1 MYWRVLVAPWLQR
14 RRSVLHISLTYYSRN
29 ADCYLQCP
37 NCLMTFSPTFQV
49 HGIIRRSSS
58 FNTGR
63 IDHIYKDRHTTGVKV
78 RACIVGWMEEQ

>member
-1 MYWRVLVAPWLQR
+1 MPIAICNVPIVYNDL
-14 RRSVLHISLTYYSRN
+14 
-29 ADCYLQCP
+29 
-37 NCLMTFSPTFQV
+37 SPTFQV